1 MQTIGSYTDLPQSFY
16 SQFTPYFTRVS
27 APAGTFLWRQGDT
40 ADGLY
45 LIESGSLRATYEYN
59 ADDRVL
65 ETMVAGTVAGD
76 LSTLSDTHRNA
87 TVVAER
93 DSVLWKLAPASL
105 AKMEKEKPEAAA
117 TFVKIVLKGELR
129 RDGGRRLANIQP
141 LSRKLMSLLRILLLC
156 YRKMLSNV
164 RGKGQCMLHIVGSR
178 PDGVYWCCG
187 EHGAIC
193 PSVVAAI

>member
-1 MQTIGSYTDLPQSFY
+1 MQTIGSYTDAPQSFFA
-16 SQFTPYFTRVS
+16 QFTPYFSRVS
-27 APAGTFLWRQGDT
+27 APAGSTLWRQGDV

-93 DSVLWKLAPASL
+93 DSVLWKLAPESL
-105 AKMEKEKPEAAA
+105 AKLEKERPEGAAA
-117 TFVKIVLKGELR
+117 FVKIVLKGKCESRASRKRSEER
-129 RDGGRRLANIQP
+129 RRAPLTRSRRRGGRRRYLAPHCCLIV
-141 LSRKLMSLLRILLLC
+141 RK
-156 YRKMLSNV
+156 
-164 RGKGQCMLHIVGSR
+164 
-178 PDGVYWCCG
+178 CC
-187 EHGAIC
+187 HM
-193 PSVVAAI
+193 VK